1 VICSFFHNNVLIY
14 NHINC
19 RLGVILR
26 SLVLLPSHPQLVG
39 SLVYK
44 YIKGNRS
51 TDLGARIHDLFL
63 TLRPRRKGYPALMI
77 KKQREIHEGYS
88 YTFSMPFLWLMG
100 DKPRRFHGDS
110 KALFGMSKFLRN

>member
-1 VICSFFHNNVLIY
+1 
-14 NHINC
+14 
-19 RLGVILR
+19 LR

-51 TDLGARIHDLFL
+51 TDVGARIHDLFL

-77 KKQREIHEGYS
+77 KSREKSMKDIHTHLVCLSYGLWGYV
-88 YTFSMPFLWLMG
+88 G
-100 DKPRRFHGDS
+100 
-110 KALFGMSKFLRN
+110 